1 MPIAIEQPACPESSE
16 SNYLK
21 WEGSDVESISITFN
35 GPDIR
40 HLREMGRQQLLADYE
55 SVVDSVD
62 GAESTIVGMEAGDRF
77 IFVARL
83 LRRLQISP
91 EIL

>member
-1 MPIAIEQPACPESSE
+1 MPIALEQPARPTLSE

-21 WEGSDVESISITFN
+21 REGSDVESISITVE

-40 HLREMGRQQLLADYE
+40 HLMEMGRQQLLADYE

-62 GAESTIVGMEAGDRF
+62 GSESIIVGMEAGDRF

-83 LRRLQISP
+83 LGRLKVTS
-91 EIL
+91 E